1 MSKAKNIELP
11 FWTEYVS
18 NNIEETN
25 SFLQEMFGWEVFT
38 QSVTDVYLMIDKQ
51 PVMNVS
57 QRRAEME
64 KGGIP
69 PHVRNYIQVPD
80 YDKSL
85 ALALKIGAQLIHEAV
100 VPDYCKLGVLKIP
113 GDLFL
118 VVPHSR
124 HELNDG

>member
-18 NNIEETN
+18 NNMEETN

-64 KGGIP
+64 KEGIP
-69 PHVRNYIQVPD
+69 PHIRNYIQVDD
-80 YDKSL
+80 YDESL
-85 ALALKIGAQLIHEAV
+85 SLALKIGAQLIHEAV

-118 VVPHSR
+118 VIVQYFKGHP
-124 HELNDG
+124 